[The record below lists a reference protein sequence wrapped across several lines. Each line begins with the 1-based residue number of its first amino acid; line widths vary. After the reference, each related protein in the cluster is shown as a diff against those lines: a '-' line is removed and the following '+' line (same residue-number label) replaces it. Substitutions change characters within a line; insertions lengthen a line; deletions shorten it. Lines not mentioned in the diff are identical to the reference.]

1 MARAQRIGAAVL
13 ATVAV
18 ALTVVGVVV
27 AATNTN
33 PSATTKDPLALNGYP
48 PRTADVRLTLT
59 TKSNVAA
66 TADVAINFT
75 NNTAA
80 GIVQVPLPVASIAVD
95 VRVLPHHVYLGFSNL
110 SSILGVGWLAAP
122 VTVPNLYGWSLELTK
137 PDLYLITGFT
147 KTVTYSGYST
157 TYTYSRPNSS
167 VSLPNG
173 LPFALPSSG
182 LLSFTITTGSQG
194 EVTGA
199 SATLASTSSA
209 TPLATLTA
217 TVLSYNAPAPVAA
230 PPRRDVTPINSSTL
244 RRVFGTSSI
253 SSLLG
258 PLLGIGPVQSPRTP
272 TTVPRGAS
280 VQ

>member
-1 MARAQRIGAAVL
+1 MARANRIGAAAL

-18 ALTVVGVVV
+18 ALTVVGVVI

-33 PSATTKDPLALNGYP
+33 PSATTRDPLALNGYP
-48 PRTADVRLTLT
+48 PRTADVRVTLT
-59 TKSNVAA
+59 TGTSVDA
-66 TADVAINFT
+66 TADVAVNFAT
-75 NNTAA
+75 NSAA
-80 GIVQVPLPVASIAVD
+80 AVVQIPLPVASVAMD
-95 VRVLPHHVYLGFSNL
+95 VRVLPHHVYLGFTNL
-110 SSILGVGWLAAP
+110 PSILGVGWLAAP
-122 VTVPNLYGWSLELTK
+122 VRVPNLYGWSLELTK
-137 PDLYLITGFT
+137 PDLYLITGYT
-147 KTVTYSGYST
+147 TTVTHSGYST
-157 TYTYSRPNSS
+157 TYTYSRPGSS

-182 LLSFTITTGSQG
+182 LLRFSITTGSQG

-199 SATLASTSSA
+199 SATVDSRSS

-217 TVLSYNAPAPVAA
+217 TVVSYNAPAPVVG
-230 PPRRDVTPINSSTL
+230 PPRRDVTPINARTL

-258 PLLGIGPVQSPRTP
+258 PLLGTGFGTPPGPT

>member
-1 MARAQRIGAAVL
+1 MARANRIGAAAL

-33 PSATTKDPLALNGYP
+33 PTVTTRDPLALNGYP
-48 PRTADVRLTLT
+48 PRTADVRVTLT
-59 TKSNVAA
+59 TGSSVDA

-75 NNTAA
+75 SNSAE
-80 GIVQVPLPVASIAVD
+80 GVVQVPLPVASLAVD
-95 VRVLPHHVYLGFSNL
+95 VRVLPHHVYLGFTNL
-110 SSILGVGWLAAP
+110 PSIVGVGWLATP

-137 PDLYLITGFT
+137 PDLYLITGYA
-147 KTVTYSGYST
+147 KTITHSGYST
-157 TYTYSRPNSS
+157 TYTYSRPNAP

-182 LLSFTITTGSQG
+182 LLSFSITTGSQG

-199 SATLASTSSA
+199 SATLASSSSA
-209 TPLATLTA
+209 TPLATLSA
-217 TVLSYNAPAPVAA
+217 TVLSYNAPASVVA
-230 PPRRDVTPINSSTL
+230 PPRRDVTRINARTL

-253 SSLLG
+253 GSLLG
-258 PLLGIGPVQSPRTP
+258 PLFGTGAGRFPGPT